1 MVIKVLAFIKLYLIK
16 FNKINFVILFFIIV
30 NYNYNYNYEY

>member
-16 FNKINFVILFFIIV
+16 FNKIYFVILFFIIV